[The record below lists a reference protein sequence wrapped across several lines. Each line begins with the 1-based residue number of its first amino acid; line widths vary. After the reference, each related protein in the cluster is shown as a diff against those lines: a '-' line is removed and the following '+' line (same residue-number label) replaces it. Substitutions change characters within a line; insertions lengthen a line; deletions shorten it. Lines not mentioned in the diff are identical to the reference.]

1 MTTDEILLDV
11 EERMEKA
18 IRKLKGDL
26 AGIRTGR
33 ANPGLVDSL
42 RVEVYGSAVP
52 IKQVASVGAAEPNQI
67 VIRPYDPGTIKDIE
81 KAIQTSDLGF
91 NPQSDGRLI
100 RLNVPPLS
108 TEVRRKMVGRV
119 KELAEEAKVADPQH
133 PPRRQQAGRHRREGQ
148 GLLRG
153 RPRPGQGRNPGT
165 HQDLRSP
172 GHRLGQGPRKRG
184 HGGVIIPVFADA
196 ESIANANLVIA
207 GIGLT
212 ATIGLIILTA
222 IYVIA
227 NSQTCSLSDG
237 SVRSRLFSTC

>member
-1 MTTDEILLDV
+1 MTSDEILLDV
-11 EERMEKA
+11 EERMDKA

-52 IKQVASVGAAEPNQI
+52 IKQVASVGAPEPNQI

-91 NPQSDGRLI
+91 NPQSDGRVI

-119 KELAEEAKVADPQH
+119 KELAEEAKVAIRNI
-133 PPRRQQAGRHRREGQ
+133 RRDGNKMADQAEKDKDLSEDDRDQAKEEIQELTKTYESQATDLAKARE
-148 GLLRG
+148 
-153 RPRPGQGRNPGT
+153 
-165 HQDLRSP
+165 
-172 GHRLGQGPRKRG
+172 KE
-184 HGGVIIPVFADA
+184 VM
-196 ESIANANLVIA
+196 EE
-207 GIGLT
+207 
-212 ATIGLIILTA
+212 
-222 IYVIA
+222 
-227 NSQTCSLSDG
+227 
-237 SVRSRLFSTC
+237 

>member
-1 MTTDEILLDV
+1 MSVDEILLDV

-52 IKQVASVGAAEPNQI
+52 IKQVASVGAPEPNQI

-108 TEVRRKMVGRV
+108 TEVRRKMVGRI
-119 KELAEEAKVADPQH
+119 KELAEEAKLAIRNVRRDGNKAADTGEKDKELTEDE
-133 PPRRQQAGRHRREGQ
+133 RDQAKEEIQELTKTYEGQ
-148 GLLRG
+148 A
-153 RPRPGQGRNPGT
+153 T
-165 HQDLRSP
+165 DLAKARE
-172 GHRLGQGPRKRG
+172 QE
-184 HGGVIIPVFADA
+184 VM
-196 ESIANANLVIA
+196 EE
-207 GIGLT
+207 
-212 ATIGLIILTA
+212 
-222 IYVIA
+222 
-227 NSQTCSLSDG
+227 
-237 SVRSRLFSTC
+237 